1 MIIDSLVVIWFAYSL
16 AEGFR
21 KGLIKS
27 LLTAAGYIAGGF
39 AALYIVIDG
48 NQTTWAIPAIFIG
61 VAIGSFLGHALD
73 KALKLTIIRGPFAFV
88 NSVAGSAI
96 DAVKVI
102 VAFYV
107 IATVILWSP
116 WTSGHGLIA
125 HSKIY
130 KALDTRFETL
140 SIK

>member
-1 MIIDSLVVIWFAYSL
+1 MIVDALVLLWFAYSL
-16 AEGFR
+16 FEGYR

-73 KALKLTIIRGPFAFV
+73 KALKMTIIRGPFGLI
-88 NSVAGSAI
+88 NSIAGSAL
-96 DAVKVI
+96 DAAKVVI
-102 VAFYV
+102 AFYV

-116 WTSGHGLIA
+116 WTSGHSLV
-125 HSKIY
+125 SDSRIY

>member
-1 MIIDSLVVIWFAYSL
+1 MIVDSLVLLWFAYSL
-16 AEGFR
+16 FEGYR

-48 NQTTWAIPAIFIG
+48 KETTWAIPAIFIG

-73 KALKLTIIRGPFAFV
+73 KALKMTIIRGPFGLI
-88 NSVAGSAI
+88 NSIAGSAL
-96 DAVKVI
+96 DAAKVVI
-102 VAFYV
+102 AFYV

-116 WTSGHGLIA
+116 WTSGHSLVTD
-125 HSKIY
+125 SRIY